1 MSLCGCWYFKR
12 IGGKLQGFSR
22 PGLRCHRTLLPPH
35 SVSVS
40 RSQANPDSRLRKE
53 TSTSSWAEWQSCKGA
68 HLERA
73 KKFMVACSLAVFP
86 IGLSPGLAIPFLA
99 FVSHVCLGSWSLT
112 LDCLHSSALLL
123 LAECADRSSVSAL
136 YHWAL
141 ITLFL
146 SKKIEDNRY
155 DLTQIPTYLS
165 NALVFYSDPYHLP
178 MLCLMPLLKS
188 LLVFLL
194 SYHLINCDFIVNS
207 QYLFPFIIIWL
218 LSCPHL
224 VHSSEKIDSQ

>member
-1 MSLCGCWYFKR
+1 
-12 IGGKLQGFSR
+12 
-22 PGLRCHRTLLPPH
+22 
-35 SVSVS
+35 
-40 RSQANPDSRLRKE
+40 
-53 TSTSSWAEWQSCKGA
+53 
-68 HLERA
+68 
-73 KKFMVACSLAVFP
+73 MVACLLTVFH

-99 FVSHVCLGSWSLT
+99 FVSRVCLGGWSLT
-112 LDCLHSSALLL
+112 LDCLHSSARLL
-123 LAECADRSSVSAL
+123 LAECADRSSVLAL

-141 ITLFL
+141 ITF
-146 SKKIEDNRY
+146 SFFPKKIEDNRY

-165 NALVFYSDPYHLP
+165 NALVFCSDPYHLR

-194 SYHLINCDFIVNS
+194 SYHLISCDFIVNS